1 MRNGI
6 LNVDPKLYHAKHHL
20 IEVFRMK
27 RIKLFFC
34 LIILASFS
42 NSAHADAFNRVL
54 KSGEL
59 RVGVSLSEPWV
70 MKEKEDSFTG
80 FEIQIAEQ
88 LAKDMGVKLKLKV
101 VDWEDLINTLVAKK
115 IDIIIAGLA
124 ITPSRALRINF
135 SNAYASGGI
144 GIAASIAKTKH
155 KDSLNDLNNSKV
167 TIGVVSNT
175 VSEKLAKRIFN
186 QAQIKS
192 FIKTKDAKNA
202 VIEGKIH
209 ALISSSPIPQFLALK
224 HPEKVDVPLDKP
236 LLGYKSGM
244 AVNKGEQ
251 ELLNYLNAWI
261 TARDAEGWLSAKH
274 NFWFK
279 SLDWKNEYDDANAS
293 RQY

>member
-1 MRNGI
+1 
-6 LNVDPKLYHAKHHL
+6 
-20 IEVFRMK
+20 MK

-34 LIILASFS
+34 LITLVLLS
-42 NSAHADAFNRVL
+42 NSAHADAFNQVL

-59 RVGVSLSEPWV
+59 RVGVSLSEPWA
-70 MKEKEDSFTG
+70 MKDKEGNFTG

-88 LAKDMGVKLKLKV
+88 LAKDMGVQLKLKV
-101 VDWEDLINTLVAKK
+101 VNWEDLINTLVAKQ

-124 ITPSRALRINF
+124 ITPSRALHINY
-135 SNAYASGGI
+135 SSAYASGGI

-155 KDSLNDLNNSKV
+155 KDSLNDLNKSKV

-186 QAQIKS
+186 HAQIKS
-192 FIKTKDAKNA
+192 FVKAEDAKNA
-202 VIEGKIH
+202 VVEGKIH
-209 ALISSSPIPQFLALK
+209 ALISSSPIPHFLALK
-224 HPEKVDVPLDKP
+224 HPEKIDVPLDKP
-236 LLGYKSGM
+236 LLGYKAGM

-251 ELLNYLNAWI
+251 EFLNYLNAWI

-274 NFWFK
+274 KFWFE
-279 SLDWKNEYDDANAS
+279 SLDWKNENDDTNTN